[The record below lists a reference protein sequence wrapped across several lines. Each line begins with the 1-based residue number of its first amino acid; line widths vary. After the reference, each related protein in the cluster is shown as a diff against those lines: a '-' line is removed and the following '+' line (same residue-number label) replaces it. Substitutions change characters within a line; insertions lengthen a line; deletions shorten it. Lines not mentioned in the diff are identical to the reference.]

1 MDYNPPGSSIHVIF
15 QARLLGGLPFPSPW
29 ELSDPG
35 IKPGC
40 PTLQADSL
48 LSEPPR
54 NPKNM
59 EEERKIDTGYCD
71 NKYKLFFFFFRFV
84 LALFFILFD

>member
-1 MDYNPPGSSIHVIF
+1 MIF

-35 IKPGC
+35 IKPGS

-48 LSEPPR
+48 VSEPPR

-71 NKYKLFFFFFRFV
+71 NKYKLFFFFFFRFV